1 MFATDGTERDP
12 VAVYNFCFVR
22 KRPEEMNQDDSF
34 FNLVPGGKK
43 HFKGRL
49 GRKKRLVEV
58 RYCQVGVQKAG
69 LRIENHRLPT
79 HSGGKTM
86 IQTLSK
92 HDIPPTQIAQL
103 SDHKSLKSI
112 KKTKTKVSSSEV
124 AGTSVSSSSQSTCP
138 SSSDAEHI
146 GKQSVKLFS
155 GAVIRGGSF
164 SIHTN
169 TVNQSPTLGANASSP
184 VVVRWKGLKRLEL
197 ESESGDN

>member
-12 VAVYNFCFVR
+12 VAVYNFCFAR
-22 KRPEEMNQDDSF
+22 KRPEEINQDDSRF
-34 FNLVPGGKK
+34 YLVPGGKK

-49 GRKKRLVEV
+49 DRKKRLVEV
-58 RYCQVGVQKAG
+58 RHCQVGVQKAG

-112 KKTKTKVSSSEV
+112 KNSKKVPSSEV